1 MLHAAMMLDVHSG
14 GSVSLLRLPA
24 FRLLLAGFFLSTLAP
39 WAQRTAV
46 LIWVFS
52 LTHSGVMVSLVGLME
67 ALPLLVLAPVAGVFV
82 DRWSRSRTMAG
93 AVLCQALMLVPL
105 LLVHDRG
112 GIWLI
117 MLVTLLV
124 NSAAQFLMPA
134 ANAAIPVVVG
144 ADQVG
149 PANSLIQMINSLVLI
164 LSPALSALL
173 FALVGPHG
181 LVVVLIAVYV
191 LAAPLLA
198 AVPAPRPAEA
208 HTRATSVAFEMRAG
222 LDYVRRSRM
231 LLAIIAVAFTA
242 LLGAGALSVLDV
254 VFVTRALHLRSEMV
268 GFLLTASGLG
278 QLVGGVLMLALGRW
292 ASSRYHLVLGYSV
305 LASGVAIIGYAL
317 APSLA
322 VATGALFV
330 SGVVFTPLIVSF
342 MSLIQLSTEDA
353 FMGRVMSLVNTGM
366 AVAMVVSLA
375 CGGALADLFGVRQ
388 VIGAGAG
395 IFMLSG
401 VITFALVRSTPERP
415 APLAETL
422 PEEAAL
428 EKVS

>member
-1 MLHAAMMLDVHSG
+1 M
-14 GSVSLLRLPA
+14 SLLRVRG
-24 FRLLLAGFFLSTLAP
+24 FRLLLAGFFLSAMAP

-67 ALPLLVLAPVAGVFV
+67 ALPLLLLAPVAGVFV
-82 DRWSRSRTMAG
+82 DRWSRARTMAG
-93 AVLCQALMLVPL
+93 AVLCQAAMLVPL
-105 LLVHDRG
+105 LLVHDKS
-112 GIWLI
+112 GIWIILI
-117 MLVTLLV
+117 VTLLV
-124 NSAAQFLMPA
+124 NSAAQFLVPA

-144 ADQVG
+144 QDGVG

-164 LSPALSALL
+164 LSPALSSLL
-173 FALVGPHG
+173 FALVGAHA
-181 LVVVLIAVYV
+181 LFLVLIAIYV

-208 HTRATSVAFEMRAG
+208 SARTTTVLAEMQAG
-222 LDYVRRSRM
+222 LGYVRRSRTLM
-231 LLAIIAVAFTA
+231 AIVAIAFVA
-242 LLGAGALSVLDV
+242 LLGAGALNVLDV
-254 VFVTRALHLRSEMV
+254 VFVTRALHLRSATV

-278 QLVGGVLMLALGRW
+278 QLAGGALMLAAGRW
-292 ASSRYHLVLGYSV
+292 VARRYHRVLGLSVIASS
-305 LASGVAIIGYAL
+305 LAIMGYAL
-317 APSLA
+317 APNLL
-322 VATGALFV
+322 VVTGVLFV

-366 AVAMVVSLA
+366 AVAMVVSLS

-388 VIGAGAG
+388 VIGGGAG

-401 VITFALVRSTPERP
+401 LITFALVRTTPERP
-415 APLAETL
+415 AALVTPL
-422 PEEAAL
+422 PGEASL

>member
-1 MLHAAMMLDVHSG
+1 
-14 GSVSLLRLPA
+14 VSLLRLRA
-24 FRLLLAGFFLSTLAP
+24 FRLLLAGFFLSALAP

-93 AVLCQALMLVPL
+93 AVLCQAAMLVPL
-105 LLVHDRG
+105 LLVHDRS
-112 GIWLI
+112 GIWII

-124 NSAAQFLMPA
+124 NSASQFFMPA

-144 ADQVG
+144 PDGVG
-149 PANSLIQMINSLVLI
+149 PANSLIQMINSLVMI

-173 FALVGPHG
+173 FALVGPHV
-181 LVVVLIAVYV
+181 LFLVLIAIYV
-191 LAAPLLA
+191 LAAPLLI

-208 HTRATSVAFEMRAG
+208 SARATTVLAEMGAG
-222 LDYVRRSRM
+222 LSYVRRSPT
-231 LLAIIAVAFTA
+231 LLAIIAVAFVA
-242 LLGAGALSVLDV
+242 LLGAGAMSVLDV
-254 VFVTRALHLRSEMV
+254 VFVTRALHLRSETV

-278 QLVGGVLMLALGRW
+278 QLAGGALMLVLGRW
-292 ASSRYHLVLGYSV
+292 AARRYHLVLGLSV
-305 LASGVAIIGYAL
+305 IASALAIMGYAL
-317 APSLA
+317 APSLPI
-322 VATGALFV
+322 ATGALFI
-330 SGVVFTPLIVSF
+330 SGVALTPLMVSF
-342 MSLIQLSTEDA
+342 MSLIQLSAEDA

-366 AVAMVVSLA
+366 AVAMVVSLS

-388 VIGAGAG
+388 VIGGGAA

-415 APLAETL
+415 AALAE
-422 PEEAAL
+422 PPPDVAL